1 MSNWGEV
8 YKSIGA
14 QPIINAIGS
23 VTMLGGSTPVQEVK
37 EAMDKADS
45 SYIPMMEL
53 EEKAGEHIAKLTNVP
68 AAYVTSGAGSALTL
82 ATAAFMAGDNDDF
95 IEQLPDTS
103 GMKNEILIQRKQHYW
118 YDRCL
123 ELAGAKL
130 VTFGSE
136 TETTKQDFEK
146 AITDKTVAVHY
157 YAEEQRIDPNALSLE
172 DTIDIAKKN
181 GIYVLV
187 DAAGQIYPTE
197 NIGKYVRMGADIQCV
212 AAKYLGA
219 PHSVGFALGTQEAI
233 DKLAL
238 QSFIGYEGRRIR
250 GLGRP
255 QKVDRQEIIGCVVA
269 VERWMGLNHE
279 ERLSKAETMTQTIID
294 KIKHIPTI
302 NVAMNDNILGVQPFG
317 LTITPNSKADFTVED
332 LVKKLKSGDPPI
344 WTRKA
349 FFAKEGEDYMEIHMF
364 GLNPGEEKIVGDRIV
379 EVL

>member
-1 MSNWGEV
+1 MSNWGEI

-23 VTMLGGSTPVQEVK
+23 VTMLGGSTPVKEVK
-37 EAMDKADS
+37 EAMDEADS
-45 SYIPMMEL
+45 SYVSMMEL
-53 EEKAGEHIAKLTNVP
+53 EEKAGDHIAKLTKVP

-82 ATAAFMAGDNDDF
+82 ATAAFMAGDNDVF
-95 IEQLPDTS
+95 IQQLPNTS
-103 GMKNEILIQRKQHYW
+103 GIKNEILIQRKQHYW

-136 TETTKQDFEK
+136 NETTKADFES
-146 AITDKTVAVHY
+146 AITDKTIAVHY
-157 YAEEQRIDPNALSLE
+157 YANEQLIDPKALSLE
-172 DTIDIAKKN
+172 DTIKIAREN
-181 GIYVLV
+181 NLYVLV
-187 DAAGQIYPTE
+187 DAAGQIYPLE

-219 PHSVGFALGTQEAI
+219 PHSVGFALGTKEAI
-233 DKLAL
+233 HKLSL
-238 QSFIGYEGRRIR
+238 QSFIGYEGRKIR
-250 GLGRP
+250 GIGRP

-269 VERWMGLNHE
+269 VERWMSLNHE
-279 ERLSKAETMTQTIID
+279 DRLSKAETMTQTIID

-302 NVAMNDNILGVQPFG
+302 EVSMIDNILGVQPFG

-332 LVKKLKSGDPPI
+332 LVEKLKSGNPPI

-349 FFAKEGEDYMEIHMF
+349 FFAKEDEDYMEIHMF

>member
-1 MSNWGEV
+1 MSDWGEI
-8 YKSIGA
+8 YRSIGA
-14 QPIINAIGS
+14 QPVINAIGS
-23 VTMLGGSTPVQEVK
+23 VTMLGGSTSVPEVK
-37 EAMDKADS
+37 DAMDKADS
-45 SYIPMMEL
+45 SYVPMMEL
-53 EEKAGEHIAKLTNVP
+53 EEKAGEQIARLTNVP

-95 IEQLPDTS
+95 IEQLPNTD

-123 ELAGAKL
+123 ELAGATL

-136 TETTKQDFEK
+136 SETTKQDFEN
-146 AITDKTVAVHY
+146 AITDKTCAVHY
-157 YAEEQRIDPNALSLE
+157 YADEQRIDPMALSLE
-172 DTIDIAKKN
+172 DTIDVAKKHN
-181 GIYVLV
+181 LYVLV

-238 QSFIGYEGRRIR
+238 QSFVGYEGRRIR

-255 QKVDRQEIIGCVVA
+255 QKVDRSEIVGCVVA
-269 VERWMGLNHE
+269 LERWMGLNHE
-279 ERLSKAETMTQTIID
+279 ERLTQAETMTQTIIN
-294 KIKHIPTI
+294 KIKHISTI
-302 NVAMNDNILGVQPFG
+302 DVAMIDNILGVQPFG
-317 LTITPNSKADFTVED
+317 LTITPNSTADFTVDDIIER
-332 LVKKLKSGDPPI
+332 LKAGDPPI

-364 GLNPGEEKIVGDRIV
+364 GLKPGEEKIVGDRIV

>member
-1 MSNWGEV
+1 
-8 YKSIGA
+8 
-14 QPIINAIGS
+14 
-23 VTMLGGSTPVQEVK
+23 
-37 EAMDKADS
+37 
-45 SYIPMMEL
+45 MEL

-130 VTFGSE
+130 VTFGSD
-136 TETTKQDFEK
+136 TETTKEDFEK

-294 KIKHIPTI
+294 KIKHIPEI
-302 NVAMNDNILGVQPFG
+302 DVAMNDNILGVLPFG